1 MLNPLSSS
9 RDLLP
14 YDLLSELVRLSG
26 EPARL
31 SVIHRM
37 NAHAREMQA
46 SPIAPGDVQELE
58 SRVAGSPADSF
69 VFDESG
75 RAQLATPSGLLDAGR
90 FEVVRLDELKSRV
103 RSGEARPSRLFA
115 LSGAHPMTDIGSL
128 QANAAPGVAFQ
139 VASQFNCLEAPGAF
153 VTPVHHYPSDP
164 TQGPRAAYSAL
175 PGTLLRHYAAPSAD
189 GGRFTQTN
197 NGPQVNLLDAFE
209 DVAPVHNGYLH
220 DSAVRDPEAFA
231 AALTERFDEIQV
243 GVHEGVEVVYGSN
256 WYGPVSLDAEGHG
269 PRITQV
275 FTSTLAGCRPSLY
288 EGCRQLLR
296 AAYLGTLLAARASGC
311 HTVVLTLIGGGVFGN
326 PIPLIWESIV
336 WAVDELERWCPEGL
350 DVIVN
355 GRNLLDYS
363 PLTEEQVRDDCG
375 ARGGVLLR
383 LS

>member
-1 MLNPLSSS
+1 MRYPLSPS
-9 RDLLP
+9 
-14 YDLLSELVRLSG
+14 YDLLSERVRLSG

-37 NAHAREMQA
+37 NAHTRAVPSSRYALCDSAVRTLEAQVA
-46 SPIAPGDVQELE
+46 SAPGE
-58 SRVAGSPADSF
+58 SF
-69 VFDESG
+69 VVDESG
-75 RAQLATPSGLLDAGR
+75 RAQLSTPSGLLDAGR
-90 FEVVRLDELKSRV
+90 FEVVSVGELKSRV
-103 RSGEARPSRLFA
+103 RSGEERPSRLFA
-115 LSGAHPMTDIGSL
+115 LHGAHPMTDIGSL
-128 QANAAPGVAFQ
+128 QANAGPGVAFQ

-153 VTPVHHYPSDP
+153 VTPVQNYPGDP

-197 NGPQVNLLDAFE
+197 GGPQVNLLDAFC

-220 DSAVRDPEAFA
+220 DGAVRDPERFA
-231 AALTERFDEIQV
+231 AELTERFDEIQV
-243 GVHEGVEVVYGSN
+243 GVHEGVEVVYGAN
-256 WYGPVSLDAEGHG
+256 WYGPVALDAEGHG

-275 FTSTLAGCRPSLY
+275 FTSTLAGCRPVLY

-326 PIPLIWESIV
+326 PIHLIWESIV
-336 WAVDELERWCPEGL
+336 WAVDEMARWSPTGL

-355 GRNLLDYS
+355 GRNLLNGYS
-363 PLTEEQVRDDCG
+363 CLTEDKVRDDCG
-375 ARGGVLLR
+375 ARGGVLLG
-383 LS
+383 LP